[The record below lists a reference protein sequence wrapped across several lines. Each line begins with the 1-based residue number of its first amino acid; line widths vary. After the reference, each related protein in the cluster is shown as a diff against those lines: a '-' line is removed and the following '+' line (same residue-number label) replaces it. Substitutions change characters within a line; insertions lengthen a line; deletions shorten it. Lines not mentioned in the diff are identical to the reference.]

1 MRSTPETRIA
11 LGTSGWEH
19 ESFDGTLY
27 GGRGRDGAEKLREYA
42 RFFDLVE
49 IRATFWDETLGAA
62 DAGAWAEAVAA
73 NRRFLFLPKLHAAF
87 THRRELPLDVAKAM
101 RSVFQEL
108 ARRERL
114 GAVVAQFPY
123 SFTSTGQNRF
133 HLEKLAQ
140 LFKGFPISVEF
151 RHASWDQPS
160 TAALLRDLG
169 LGMVNTDLPRIRQS
183 MPFQT
188 TVVGET
194 AVLRLHGRNERGWI
208 ENGMDTR
215 YDYLYNAK
223 EIRELRRR
231 VENTAAKASNV
242 LVVFNNTTHG
252 KALANALQLLS
263 AVKQGGAV
271 LLPQATVA
279 AFPVLA
285 ELNGVV
291 DAEMPLMAQQLREA
305 I

>member
-1 MRSTPETRIA
+1 MENGHQTRIA

-19 ESFDGTLY
+19 ECFDEALY
-27 GGRGRDGAEKLREYA
+27 GRRGADGAAKLRQYA

-49 IRATFWDETLGAA
+49 IRATFWDAALGAREAAEWA
-62 DAGAWAEAVAA
+62 DAVAG
-73 NRRFLFLPKLHAAF
+73 NRKFLFLPKLHSSF
-87 THRRELPLDVAKAM
+87 THRRELSLETARAM
-101 RSVFQEL
+101 RSLFQEL

-123 SFTSTGQNRF
+123 AFTNTGQNRF

-140 LFKGFPISVEF
+140 LFDGFPLAVEF
-151 RHASWDQPS
+151 RHSSWDHPS
-160 TAALLRDLG
+160 TVSLLRELNM
-169 LGMVNTDLPRIRQS
+169 GMINADLPRIRQS
-183 MPFQT
+183 MPFLT
-188 TVVGET
+188 TVVGTT
-194 AVLRLHGRNERGWI
+194 ALLRLHGRNERGWI
-208 ENGMDTR
+208 ENGMDSR
-215 YDYLYNAK
+215 YDYLYNGK

-231 VENTAAKASNV
+231 VENTAAKASTV

-252 KALANALQLLS
+252 KSLANALQLMA

-279 AFPVLA
+279 AFPALA

-291 DAEMPLMAQQLREA
+291 DAEMPLLAGTLREA
-305 I
+305 V

>member
-1 MRSTPETRIA
+1 MHNTPETRIA

-19 ESFDGTLY
+19 ESFDACLY
-27 GGRGRDGAEKLREYA
+27 GGPGRDGGEKLRQYA
-42 RFFDLVE
+42 RFFDLAEV
-49 IRATFWDETLGAA
+49 RATFWDETLGAA
-62 DAGAWAEAVAA
+62 DAAAWADAVAA

-87 THRRELPLDVAKAM
+87 THRREFPLDVAKSM

-108 ARRERL
+108 ARRGRL

-123 SFTSTGQNRF
+123 AFTNTGQNRY

-140 LFKGFPISVEF
+140 LFKGFPMAVEF

-160 TAALLRDLG
+160 TATLLKDLG
-169 LGMVNTDLPRIRQS
+169 LGMINTDLPRIRQS
-183 MPFQT
+183 MPFLT

-194 AVLRLHGRNERGWI
+194 AVMRLHGRNERGWM
-208 ENGMDTR
+208 ENGMDSR

-231 VENTAAKASNV
+231 VENTAAKARNV

-252 KALANALQLLS
+252 KALANALQLLA

-271 LLPQATVA
+271 LLPQATVG

-291 DAEMPLMAQQLREA
+291 DAEMPLMAGALREA
-305 I
+305 V